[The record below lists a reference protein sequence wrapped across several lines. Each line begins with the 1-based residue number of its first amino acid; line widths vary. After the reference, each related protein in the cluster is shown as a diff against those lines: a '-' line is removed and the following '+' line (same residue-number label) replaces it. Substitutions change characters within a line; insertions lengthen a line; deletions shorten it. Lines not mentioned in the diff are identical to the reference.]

1 MTHPTRNTIAHRP
14 ASALARRGLWLAL
27 AGIAWLVASPLVAAG
42 NDLELE
48 AKIHRALSNNVELKK
63 ASLFVRVADGKATLG
78 GTVPSPDLKREALRL
93 AERVEGVVTVRG
105 DGLYVVPST
114 RRPPLT
120 IALPLEERPTQSRAA
135 SPALTRLDP
144 TESVA
149 VPSPRPTAN
158 ECLAQSITLFAPEAA
173 VAAVRPTQS
182 TQLTA
187 HPRPT
192 PPVAALLAVVESL
205 RRQNSRFQN
214 IRILERDA
222 TIYIY
227 PGNASAD
234 DAMTFAQAVRKVPGV
249 REVVIAP
256 RSR

>member
-14 ASALARRGLWLAL
+14 ANALVRWGRWLAL
-27 AGIAWLVASPLVAAG
+27 SGIAWLVASPLVAAG

-48 AKIHRALSNNVELKK
+48 AKVHRALSNNVELKK

-78 GTVPSPDLKREALRL
+78 GTVPSTDLKREALRL
-93 AERVEGVVTVRG
+93 AGRIEGVLTVRG

-120 IALPLEERPTQSRAA
+120 IALPLEERPTQTRAA
-135 SPALTRLDP
+135 SPALTRLDS
-144 TESVA
+144 TESEVVA
-149 VPSPRPTAN
+149 SPRPTAN
-158 ECLAQSITLFAPEAA
+158 ECPAQSITLFAP
-173 VAAVRPTQS
+173 VAAVVAVCPTQS

-187 HPRPT
+187 HPRST
-192 PPVAALLAVVESL
+192 PPVAALPAVVETL
-205 RRQNSRFQN
+205 RRQNSHFQN
-214 IRILERDA
+214 IQILERDA
-222 TIYIY
+222 TVYIY
-227 PGNASAD
+227 PGNASSD